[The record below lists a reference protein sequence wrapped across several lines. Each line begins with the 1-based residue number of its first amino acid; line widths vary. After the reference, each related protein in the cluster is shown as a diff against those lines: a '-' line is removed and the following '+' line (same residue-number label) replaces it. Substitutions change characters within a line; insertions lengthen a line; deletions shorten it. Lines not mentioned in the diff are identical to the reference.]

1 MESHGKWLGWP
12 ELLALVL
19 LAVGF
24 AVPSITRS
32 VLVYSVLNQAYV
44 GVVAALSV
52 WIMLRMNLLSF
63 ATPAFMAI
71 GGYTVAIAG
80 QYNITDAFL
89 MTAAAFILPALVA
102 IPLGALVLRLRG
114 TYFVLVTFV
123 LSQIMQLLLFE
134 TPALTGGSNGI
145 AGIPAVTLFGT
156 DLGSNKQVLQFACG
170 LAILATLIT
179 GLLTRY
185 FRQHFAAIEENEILA
200 ESLGLVVWRY
210 KAIGFVVAAG
220 VSGLAG
226 YSLVNMLLTAHP
238 SSFDSGTAV
247 DFIAYT
253 IIGGRVSILGP
264 ILGTGALVYA
274 TNLFGTQGQY
284 AQGLYGI
291 LILVVV
297 LVARGGIVGTIQ
309 AVTRR
314 LAPTRG
320 SPSWPGSSGPSLTS
334 NVPSSWPDASRP
346 PARHPRSTGGR
357 DASGHDEGAA

>member
-1 MESHGKWLGWP
+1 VRSKVSVLGWT
-12 ELLALVL
+12 ELVALLLLAT
-19 LAVGF
+19 GF
-24 AVPSITRS
+24 IVPMFTRS
-32 VLVYSVLNQAYV
+32 VLVYSVLNQIFV
-44 GVVAALSV
+44 GVIAAESV

-80 QYNITDAFL
+80 RHDITDAFL

-134 TPALTGGSNGI
+134 TPGLTGGSNGI
-145 AGIPAVTLFGT
+145 AGIPPVTLLGT
-156 DLGSNKQVLQFACG
+156 EMGSNRLVVQFACG
-170 LAILATLIT
+170 LAIIATLIT
-179 GLLTRY
+179 GVLTRW

-210 KAIGFVVAAG
+210 KALGFVVAAG
-220 VSGLAG
+220 IAGLAG

-238 SSFDSGTAV
+238 SSFDSSTAV

-253 IIGGRVSILGP
+253 IIGGRLSILGP
-264 ILGTGALVYA
+264 VLGTGALVYA
-274 TNLFGTQGQY
+274 TNLFGTHGQY
-284 AQGLYGI
+284 AQGLYGV

-297 LVARGGIVGTIQ
+297 LAARGGIVGT
-309 AVTRR
+309 AAALWRR
-314 LAPTRG
+314 L
-320 SPSWPGSSGPSLTS
+320 SG
-334 NVPSSWPDASRP
+334 R
-346 PARHPRSTGGR
+346 RS
-357 DASGHDEGAA
+357 

>member
-1 MESHGKWLGWP
+1 MDAQNRWFGWP
-12 ELLALVL
+12 ELAALVL
-19 LAVGF
+19 LAIGF
-24 AVPSITRS
+24 VVPSLTRS
-32 VLVYSVLNQAYV
+32 VLVFSILNQAYV

-80 QYNITDAFL
+80 NYNITNAIL

-123 LSQIMQLLLFE
+123 LSQIMQLVLFM
-134 TPALTGGSNGI
+134 TPSLTGGSNGI
-145 AGIPAVTLFGT
+145 AGVPPPNLFGSDMGT
-156 DLGSNKQVLQFACG
+156 NRQVLEFACG
-170 LAILATLIT
+170 LAIIATLIT
-179 GLLTRY
+179 GVLTRY

-220 VSGLAG
+220 VAGLAG

-238 SSFDSGTAV
+238 SSFDSPTAV

-253 IIGGRVSILGP
+253 IIGGRASILGP

-274 TNLFGTQGQY
+274 TNMFGTQGQY
-284 AQGLYGI
+284 AQGLYGV

-309 AVTRR
+309 TLLSRSSR
-314 LAPTRG
+314 SPTP
-320 SPSWPGSSGPSLTS
+320 PSWPG
-334 NVPSSWPDASRP
+334 ASRP
-346 PARHPRSTGGR
+346 LT
-357 DASGHDEGAA
+357 HDQPINVAPDKPNAHE

>member
-1 MESHGKWLGWP
+1 MRTKTALLGLP
-12 ELLALVL
+12 EIVALLL
-19 LAVGF
+19 LGTGF
-24 AVPSITRS
+24 IIPMFTRS
-32 VLVYSVLNQAYV
+32 VLVYSVLNQIFV
-44 GVVAALSV
+44 GVVAAESV

-80 QYNITDAFL
+80 QYDITNAFL
-89 MTAAAFILPALVA
+89 MTTAAFILPAVVA

-134 TPALTGGSNGI
+134 TPGLTGGSNGI

-156 DLGSNKQVLQFACG
+156 EMATNRQVLQFACG

-179 GLLTRY
+179 GILTRW

-210 KAIGFVVAAG
+210 KALGFVIAAG
-220 VSGLAG
+220 IAGLAG

-238 SSFDSGTAV
+238 SSFDSATAV

-253 IIGGRVSILGP
+253 IIGGRLSILGP

-274 TNLFGTQGQY
+274 TNLFGTHGQY
-284 AQGLYGI
+284 AQGLYGV

-297 LVARGGIVGTIQ
+297 LAARGGIAGTI
-309 AVTRR
+309 AVLWRR
-314 LAPTRG
+314 VT
-320 SPSWPGSSGPSLTS
+320 
-334 NVPSSWPDASRP
+334 
-346 PARHPRSTGGR
+346 
-357 DASGHDEGAA
+357 

>member
-1 MESHGKWLGWP
+1 MRIKSSLLGWT
-12 ELLALVL
+12 ECIALLLLATGL
-19 LAVGF
+19 F
-24 AVPSITRS
+24 VPMFTRS
-32 VLVYSVLNQAYV
+32 VLIYSVLNQIFV
-44 GVVAALSV
+44 GVIAAESV

-80 QYNITDAFL
+80 QYDITNAFL

-134 TPALTGGSNGI
+134 TPRLTGGSNGI
-145 AGIPAVTLFGT
+145 AGVPPVTLFGMEM
-156 DLGSNKQVLQFACG
+156 GSNRQVLEYACG
-170 LAILATLIT
+170 LAIVATLIT
-179 GLLTRY
+179 GALTRW
-185 FRQHFAAIEENEILA
+185 FKQHFAAIEENEILA

-210 KAIGFVVAAG
+210 KALGFVVAAG
-220 VSGLAG
+220 VAGLAG

-238 SSFDSGTAV
+238 SSFDSSTAV

-253 IIGGRVSILGP
+253 IIGGRLSILGP

-274 TNLFGTQGQY
+274 TNLFGTHGQY
-284 AQGLYGI
+284 AQGLYGV

-297 LVARGGIVGTIQ
+297 LAARGGIVGTI
-309 AVTRR
+309 ATLWRR
-314 LAPTRG
+314 V
-320 SPSWPGSSGPSLTS
+320 S
-334 NVPSSWPDASRP
+334 
-346 PARHPRSTGGR
+346 
-357 DASGHDEGAA
+357 